1 MHLPMPHLF
10 TPLLNSAILSLFI
23 FHNFLYS
30 VKDDGSVVE
39 VAGLRA
45 SRVVIFAACIALITV
60 LVIAAVI
67 LSVILGEVIYMLSNY
82 VDQAVE
88 MFSSALQ
95 QVMLQHV

>member
-1 MHLPMPHLF
+1 M
-10 TPLLNSAILSLFI
+10 
-23 FHNFLYS
+23 
-30 VKDDGSVVE
+30 G

-67 LSVILGEVIYMLSNY
+67 LSVILGAVIYTLSNY
-82 VDQAVE
+82 VDRAVE